1 MVSEHTG
8 RLPLLSVLL
17 ISAITLAYEILLMRL
32 FSIIQWH
39 HFAYMI
45 ISLALLGYGASGTVL
60 SLFRRRLLQHFSAAY
75 VINILLFALSAV
87 TCYLLAQHLP
97 FNPQEVLWDP
107 RQPVYLLTMYA
118 LLSVPFFFS
127 ANAVALSLLRFP
139 HRVSRLYGAN
149 LAGAG
154 LGCIGIMVLL
164 EIAFPMVVLAI
175 IGSLGALCAVLAAVE
190 LAQKQRVVMAAML
203 IAIVLPL
210 LLIGSG
216 VQPAISPY
224 KELPQALRIEGT
236 QITSQRSSPLGL
248 VSVLET
254 GKVPLRHAPGLSVNA
269 KHGPPPGQIGIFTD
283 AGNLSALTEYRGNR
297 EEIAFLD
304 QMSWA
309 VPYHLGKPQQVLILG
324 AGGGGDI
331 LQALYNGVP
340 HIDAIE
346 LNPDIAAITRR
357 AYEKAASDA
366 VSLHV
371 AEARGFVTGTKTRYD
386 LIQVALLD
394 TYSTS
399 SAGLHALNESY
410 LYTEEA
416 LQLYLSRLAP
426 GGYLSIS
433 RWIRLPPRD
442 TLKLFATAINALEKS
457 GVASPGKQ
465 LILIRGWQTSTLL
478 VKNGMITAAERQA
491 LRSFCAE
498 RAFDVAWY
506 PGIQADEANRYNRL
520 AEPFYYQGA
529 QALLGPERQA
539 FINNYKFNLMPSTD
553 DQPYFFHFFKWD
565 TLQEILALRGQGGM
579 PLVDWGYLVLIGTL
593 VQAAVLSLVLIL
605 LPLGALWRDSG
616 DSSALMRLRVMS
628 YFLAIGLGFMG
639 IEIALIQKLVLF
651 LHHPLYAVAVVLSAI
666 LIFAGFGSMLSKWQ
680 AMAGSYH
687 SGMFWA
693 FIGMLLLGGAYIFLI
708 DPVFAWLMPLPA
720 AIKITVAVLLIA
732 PLAVCMGIPFP
743 LAMASLGRNAPA
755 LMPWAWGINGC
766 ASVLGAVLATLLAVH
781 HGFTSVLLAA
791 AACYGMAVVSFPGS
805 RRHAD

>member
-1 MVSEHTG
+1 MVPEYTG

-17 ISAITLAYEILLMRL
+17 ISAVTLAYEILLMRL

-45 ISLALLGYGASGTVL
+45 ISLALLGYGVSGTVL
-60 SLFRRRLLQHFSAAY
+60 SLFRRRLLHHFAAAF

-87 TCYLLAQHLP
+87 ICFLLAQRLP
-97 FNPQEVLWDP
+97 FNPQEVLWDL

-127 ANAVALSLLRFP
+127 ANAVALSLLHFP
-139 HRVSRLYGAN
+139 LRVSRLYGAN

-154 LGCIGIMVLL
+154 LGCIGIVVLL
-164 EIAFPMVVLAI
+164 NIAFPMVALAI

-190 LAQKQRVVMAAML
+190 LAQKQRVVVTAML

-210 LLIGSG
+210 LLIGSN

-224 KELPQALRIEGT
+224 KELSQALRIEGT

-254 GKVPLRHAPGLSVNA
+254 GKVPLRYAPGLSINA

-283 AGNLSALTEYRGNR
+283 ADNLSALTEYSGDRQ
-297 EEIAFLD
+297 EIVFLD
-304 QMSWA
+304 QLSWA
-309 VPYHLGKPQQVLILG
+309 VPYHLGKPKQVLILG

-331 LQALYNGVP
+331 LQALYHDVP
-340 HIDAIE
+340 HIDAVE
-346 LNPDIAAITRR
+346 LNPDIAALTQR
-357 AYEKAASDA
+357 AYEKAAGNA

-371 AEARGFVTGTKTRYD
+371 AEARGFVSGAKTRYD

-394 TYSTS
+394 AYSTS

-442 TLKLFATAINALEKS
+442 ILKLFATAVNALEKA
-457 GVASPGKQ
+457 GVASPGQQ
-465 LILIRGWQTSTLL
+465 LILIRGWQTGTLL
-478 VKNGMITAAERQA
+478 VKNGVITTAERQA
-491 LRSFCAE
+491 LRAFCAA
-498 RAFDVAWY
+498 RAFDVAWS
-506 PGIQADEANRYNRL
+506 PGIQADEANRYNQL

-539 FINNYKFNLMPSTD
+539 FIHNYKFNLIPSTD

-579 PLVDWGYLVLIGTL
+579 LLVEWGYLVLIGTL
-593 VQAAVLSLVLIL
+593 AQAAMLSLVLIL

-616 DSSALMRLRVMS
+616 DASAIMRLRVMI

-639 IEIALIQKLVLF
+639 IEIALIQKMVLF

-693 FIGMLLLGGAYIFLI
+693 VIGMLLLGGAYVFLL
-708 DPVFAWLMPLPA
+708 DPMFAWLMPLPA
-720 AIKITVAVLLIA
+720 GIKVAVAVLLIA

-743 LAMASLGRNAPA
+743 LAMASVGRDVPA

-781 HGFTSVLLAA
+781 HGFTTVLMAA
-791 AACYGMAVVSFPGS
+791 AACYGMAVVSFPGT
-805 RRHAD
+805 RRHAA